1 MATHSITITEEA
13 YKALKRKKRE
23 TESFTDVILRLTGEG
38 NIRQFR
44 ELLESKDFPDRELA
58 DNIEKASKE
67 FGENFKLRNVEL

>member
-1 MATHSITITEEA
+1 LATHSITITEEA

-44 ELLESKDFPDRELA
+44 ELLESNDFPDRELA